1 MNIVEEIGGEQ
12 ELRALVDRFYDLIE
26 TQDEAKELHRL
37 HFRGFGME
45 HVRTEQFNLLSG
57 FLGGRKYY
65 QEKHGHMNLREMHA
79 HVPIR
84 EKDAEVWLSMFD
96 QALADRALSGE
107 HVEKLR
113 IALRRVAMTL
123 VNDVADWRQ

>member
-1 MNIVEEIGGEQ
+1 MDIVKEIGGEQ
-12 ELRALVDRFYDLIE
+12 ELRALVDHFYDLVE
-26 TQDEAKELHRL
+26 TLDEANELHRL

-45 HVRTEQFNLLSG
+45 HVRTEQFNFLSG

-65 QEKHGHMNLREMHA
+65 LEKHGHMNLRQMHA

-84 EKDAEVWLSMFD
+84 EKDAEIWLSVFD
-96 QALADRALSGE
+96 QALTDRELSGK

-123 VNDVADWRQ
+123 VNDVADWRL